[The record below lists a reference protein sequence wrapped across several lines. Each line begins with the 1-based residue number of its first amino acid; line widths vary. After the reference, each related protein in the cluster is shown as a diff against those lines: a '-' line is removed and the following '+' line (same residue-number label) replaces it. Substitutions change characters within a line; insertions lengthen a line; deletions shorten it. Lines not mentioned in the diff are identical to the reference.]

1 MLEVANSP
9 WRGAITPI
17 VEEDAAAHEKEGR
30 TDLTLVAEAM
40 RRAGQ
45 RVISSTSAASRLT
58 VPAYRR
64 TGQQTT
70 NLGVRSS
77 NLFGRAINQVA
88 DFVSETSAVSGSRL
102 TAVWFGMFV
111 MVSGW

>member
-45 RVISSTSAASRLT
+45 RVISSTSAAFSTHRPCLPADWATDYEFGGQEFESLWARQSNQALTDLHRL
-58 VPAYRR
+58 
-64 TGQQTT
+64 
-70 NLGVRSS
+70 S
-77 NLFGRAINQVA
+77 NQN
-88 DFVSETSAVSGSRL
+88 
-102 TAVWFGMFV
+102 
-111 MVSGW
+111 

>member
-77 NLFGRAINQVA
+77 NLSGAPVQ
-88 DFVSETSAVSGSRL
+88 SSAYRPSPFEQPKLKRFFKRFL
-102 TAVWFGMFV
+102 IHE
-111 MVSGW
+111 